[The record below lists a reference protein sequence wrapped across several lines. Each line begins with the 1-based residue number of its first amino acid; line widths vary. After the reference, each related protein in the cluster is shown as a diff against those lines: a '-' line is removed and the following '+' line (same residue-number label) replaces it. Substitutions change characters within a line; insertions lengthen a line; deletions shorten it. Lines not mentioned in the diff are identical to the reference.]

1 LNSPNE
7 KKYRILL
14 FATIQSI
21 FFACTETNN
30 VINPGDKPVIEAY
43 LAPNHPVSLKAH
55 TEIPYSESSEGVSK
69 AIDGLSIKIIGNN
82 GKTFL
87 LKSIGN
93 GLYVSKATE
102 IVGAAGTSY
111 LLEFDYKGRK
121 VTASTEI
128 PAKPISFASDKK
140 EISRTQVDLSAGF
153 QRGIR
158 PPLVEVLM
166 NRIHQL
172 ISLGAIQIN
181 IIIL

>member
-1 LNSPNE
+1 MVLVRGRNFKRNIM
-7 KKYRILL
+7 KKTYRILL

-21 FFACTETNN
+21 FLACTETNN

-43 LAPNHPVSLKAH
+43 LASNHPVSLKAY

-102 IVGAAGTSY
+102 LIGAAGTSY
-111 LLEFDYKGRK
+111 LSIIFFNGSQIG
-121 VTASTEI
+121 VVAV
-128 PAKPISFASDKK
+128 F
-140 EISRTQVDLSAGF
+140 SAF
-153 QRGIR
+153 
-158 PPLVEVLM
+158 VEV
-166 NRIHQL
+166 
-172 ISLGAIQIN
+172 
-181 IIIL
+181 IL

>member
-1 LNSPNE
+1 M
-7 KKYRILL
+7 KKTYRILL

-21 FFACTETNN
+21 FWACTETND

-93 GLYVSKATE
+93 GLYVSKASE
-102 IVGAAGTSY
+102 LIGAAGTSY

-121 VTASTEI
+121 VTALTEI
-128 PAKPISFASDKK
+128 PAKPVNFLCDKK
-140 EISRTQVDLSAGF
+140 EISRTQIDLSAGF
-153 QRGIR
+153 QGGVRHPWWR
-158 PPLVEVLM
+158 F
-166 NRIHQL
+166 
-172 ISLGAIQIN
+172 
-181 IIIL
+181 